1 MGALGLVDI
10 QYLDMKWFT
19 TLSTEG
25 FLQTA
30 FHFCAGFG
38 MQGVFNFGAEVGKTE
53 TVEQAEFRQKDQR
66 KPLLRPDWDCRN
78 RPGAPAVHP
87 VKSFQQILW
96 RAKLKQ

>member
-53 TVEQAEFRQKDQR
+53 TVEQAEFRQND
-66 KPLLRPDWDCRN
+66 
-78 RPGAPAVHP
+78 
-87 VKSFQQILW
+87 
-96 RAKLKQ
+96 